1 MFAFKLSLFFLF
13 QTILTRKSNEKLILS
28 YSLSKKKKMSE
39 KLLRIKKKKKGF
51 SYLIRGCK
59 F

>member
-39 KLLRIKKKKKGF
+39 KLLRIKKKKKD
-51 SYLIRGCK
+51 LVI
-59 F
+59 